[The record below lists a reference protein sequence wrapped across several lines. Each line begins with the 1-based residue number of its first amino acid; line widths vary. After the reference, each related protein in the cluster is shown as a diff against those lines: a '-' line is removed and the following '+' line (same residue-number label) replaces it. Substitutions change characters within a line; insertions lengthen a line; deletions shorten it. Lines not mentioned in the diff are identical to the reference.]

1 MSFLQP
7 CLLLMLTRSEAH
19 GYSLLDELAEFGF
32 NPDRV
37 DPSLVYRALR
47 EMEANSWVSS
57 HWDTESQ
64 GPRRKVYKIT
74 SEGDAYLRAWVVEL
88 RHTRDEINHLLNA
101 YEQEKEDK
109 RYQRFEWQQN
119 SVAL

>member
-57 HWDTESQ
+57 HWDAESQ
-64 GPRRKVYKIT
+64 GPQRKVYKIT
-74 SEGDAYLRAWVVEL
+74 SEGNAYLRAWVAEL
-88 RHTRDEINHLLNA
+88 RRTRDEIDRLLNA
-101 YEQEKEDK
+101 YEREKEI
-109 RYQRFEWQQN
+109 Q
-119 SVAL
+119 S

>member
-19 GYSLLDELAEFGF
+19 GYSLLGELAEFGF

-47 EMEANSWVSS
+47 EMEANRWVTSR
-57 HWDTESQ
+57 WDAESQ
-64 GPRRKVYKIT
+64 GPRRKVYQIT
-74 SEGDAYLRAWVVEL
+74 PEGDAYLQAWVTEL
-88 RHTRDEINHLLNA
+88 RRTRDEINRLLAA
-101 YEQEKEDK
+101 YEQEKEC
-109 RYQRFEWQQN
+109 Q
-119 SVAL
+119 S